1 MSKEER
7 LKIAEE
13 KIKAR
18 RIQRAEEEKKNAHEM
33 EISRLAGGKAQA
45 AAKRAWDE
53 QETAVAIA

>member
-1 MSKEER
+1 
-7 LKIAEE
+7 
-13 KIKAR
+13 
-18 RIQRAEEEKKNAHEM
+18 M